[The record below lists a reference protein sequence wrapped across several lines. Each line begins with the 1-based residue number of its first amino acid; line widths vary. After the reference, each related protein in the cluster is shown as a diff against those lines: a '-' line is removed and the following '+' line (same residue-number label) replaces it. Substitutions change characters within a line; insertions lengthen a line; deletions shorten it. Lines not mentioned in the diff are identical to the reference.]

1 MKSDQMGLLPMG
13 ICDGFGKCK
22 AAVNGEWYYTDKAY
36 VSLCKTCQKRLAKRF
51 LAFVKEV
58 CGNKK

>member
-1 MKSDQMGLLPMG
+1 MRTQGL
-13 ICDGFGKCK
+13 CDGCQKREVYS
-22 AAVNGEWYYTDKAY
+22 ADEWYYTYKDC
-36 VSLCKTCQKRLAKRF
+36 VRLCKTCQKRLAKRF